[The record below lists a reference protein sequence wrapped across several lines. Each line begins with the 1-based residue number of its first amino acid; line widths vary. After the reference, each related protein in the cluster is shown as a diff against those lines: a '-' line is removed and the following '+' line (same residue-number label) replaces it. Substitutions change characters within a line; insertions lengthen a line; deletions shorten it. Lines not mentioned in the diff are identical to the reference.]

1 MDKLNE
7 KSAMSCGS
15 TAMTGYITPPILD
28 MNKELKELT
37 ATDPIVYRAF
47 CEMEKTQCSYLMM
60 LEYLAV
66 SLSKKCSGLEKILL
80 KRYQNLAPG
89 EEI

>member
-1 MDKLNE
+1 MEKQE
-7 KSAMSCGS
+7 KSPMSCVS
-15 TAMTGYITPPILD
+15 HAANGYITPPLFD
-28 MNKELKELT
+28 MNKELKKLT
-37 ATDPIVYRAF
+37 ATDPIVSMAF

-66 SLSKKCSGLEKILL
+66 ALSKKCSGLERILL
-80 KRYQNLAPG
+80 KRYQNRRPG